1 MYGMWK
7 EVLKVRTKGADAAQ
21 AGRELGEFLR
31 PPELPAGL
39 KAYQIFR
46 NSMHPNEVMLVLD
59 WDAPRPEVGGSELAR
74 RLAYSMKRHG
84 LVDLSAWQDEPRLTD
99 QGRA

>member
-7 EVLKVRTKGADAAQ
+7 EVLKVRTKDADASQ
-21 AGRELGEFLR
+21 ASRELGEFLHS
-31 PPELPAGL
+31 PQLPAGL
-39 KAYQIFR
+39 KCYQIFR

-59 WDAPRPEVGGSELAR
+59 WDAPRPELGGSELAR

-84 LVDLSAWQDEPRLTD
+84 LVDLSAWQDEPR
-99 QGRA
+99 QAGPG